1 VAPPQPHLL
10 AEVVVA
16 APLQQFLAQMK
27 EQNAL
32 LIMIVVP
39 VTGLVV
45 TILGDIRDALIS
57 MDLNALVI
65 PCTTRVC
72 LLLLVV
78 LVVIVAL
85 IKISAWDGL
94 RVA

>member
-1 VAPPQPHLL
+1 
-10 AEVVVA
+10 
-16 APLQQFLAQMK
+16 MK

-39 VTGLVV
+39 VGGLVV
-45 TILGDIRDALIS
+45 TILGDIRNASRSL
-57 MDLNALVI
+57 DLNALVI

-78 LVVIVAL
+78 IVAL